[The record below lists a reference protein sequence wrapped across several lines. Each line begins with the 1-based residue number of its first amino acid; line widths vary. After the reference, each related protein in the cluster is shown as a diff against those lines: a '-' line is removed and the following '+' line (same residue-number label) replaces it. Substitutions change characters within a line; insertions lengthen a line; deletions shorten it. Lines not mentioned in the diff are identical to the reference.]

1 MIYDPYAERMQLDPY
16 PVYAHFRDQ
25 EPCAYNREMDFYAL
39 FRFRDVW
46 QATLDWETYSSSLG
60 PTLENRGEHSAELM
74 SIIGMDPPRHT
85 RLRNLVS
92 RGFTPRRIG
101 ELEKQVRDIARS
113 YLEPLAG
120 AGRVDI
126 QREFSVKFPMDV
138 ISLLLG
144 IPEADRDHFDRQG
157 YLIVRQA
164 LDEAKVARLLE
175 AGDRLLA
182 SDLRTGRQ
190 QATHGRTD
198 GFRNTIALDDNF
210 IPLID
215 HPRILPTVVQLLG
228 ADLQIMTSHLIHK
241 RPDPPGTPMT
251 HRSPGWGDR
260 RPEPLPRRVVLHLS
274 QLSPSRVRAGN
285 S

>member
-1 MIYDPYAERMQLDPY
+1 MKGNHGLD
-16 PVYAHFRDQ
+16 
-25 EPCAYNREMDFYAL
+25 
-39 FRFRDVW
+39 
-46 QATLDWETYSSSLG
+46 S
-60 PTLENRGEHSAELM
+60 
-74 SIIGMDPPRHT
+74 
-85 RLRNLVS
+85 
-92 RGFTPRRIG
+92 TP
-101 ELEKQVRDIARS
+101 L
-113 YLEPLAG
+113 
-120 AGRVDI
+120 
-126 QREFSVKFPMDV
+126 
-138 ISLLLG
+138 
-144 IPEADRDHFDRQG
+144 PEADRDHFDRQG